1 MRTLIIFCAAL
12 FIVGCDSK
20 ESGAPDT
27 KPSLEAMK
35 TELKVGGVYASKN
48 EEGKFTITKILALDE
63 FAVHARFYNKEF
75 DEIPSEISTKDLTF
89 LIGHAPLA
97 REGFLK
103 DGQQLIST
111 EEVSDD
117 ELEGYKLY
125 LEAMRD
131 Q

>member
-1 MRTLIIFCAAL
+1 
-12 FIVGCDSK
+12 
-20 ESGAPDT
+20 
-27 KPSLEAMK
+27 MK
-35 TELKVGGVYASKN
+35 TELNVGGVYASKN

-75 DEIPSEISTKDLTF
+75 DEIPSEISTKELTF

-125 LEAMRD
+125 LEAMRE